1 MKRMSWSWKAKTVLG
16 TFGGQVEMT
25 NAMSDPE
32 LYPGTAPLLP
42 VLFDTEILFVQ

>member
-1 MKRMSWSWKAKTVLG
+1 
-16 TFGGQVEMT
+16 MT